1 MTLLQVISIPL
12 ALAIVAV
19 FSRRRSLLHN
29 LPPGPPGYDQS
40 RALEGYR
47 WNTFKAWNDLYGPVV
62 SFFIG
67 QKRTIVLGTMEAA
80 VDLLEKRSEIYS
92 NRPHLLMGPQVA
104 PQIKPMQIHESALLL
119 NDLLTNKDLAKNHS
133 ILRRYTASL
142 MFYLAYG
149 RRVKTLDDPLCM
161 AHDLRPLQWFRR
173 EPERQR
179 DMNTNLYMTAMNDVK
194 NRMQDGVVQ
203 PCTTTYGI
211 AKQEELG
218 FNDIELAYALS
229 APWAAGIGTTTAA
242 LEIAILAM
250 LHFPECVRKVQGEI
264 DAVVGRD
271 RLPTFEDQPSLPYTG
286 GFIKETLRWKNAT
299 PTGIAHSAT
308 EDNTYHGMFIPKGTT
323 VYANAAG
330 ISLDPTVFPDPHT
343 FKPERFVETTDPR
356 LINHKFGC
364 FGFGRRICPGMH
376 VALQSLYIV
385 ISRML
390 WSFDVL
396 PVVENGTGYIPGAD
410 DFTLGLVSRPTN
422 LKYRLVPRFE
432 IVKEL
437 IAMEA
442 ERATAEV
449 AAL

>member
-1 MTLLQVISIPL
+1 
-12 ALAIVAV
+12 
-19 FSRRRSLLHN
+19 
-29 LPPGPPGYDQS
+29 
-40 RALEGYR
+40 
-47 WNTFKAWNDLYGPVV
+47 
-62 SFFIG
+62 
-67 QKRTIVLGTMEAA
+67 
-80 VDLLEKRSEIYS
+80 
-92 NRPHLLMGPQVA
+92 
-104 PQIKPMQIHESALLL
+104 
-119 NDLLTNKDLAKNHS
+119 
-133 ILRRYTASL
+133 
-142 MFYLAYG
+142 
-149 RRVKTLDDPLCM
+149 
-161 AHDLRPLQWFRR
+161 
-173 EPERQR
+173 
-179 DMNTNLYMTAMNDVK
+179 MNTNLYMTAMNDVK
-194 NRMQDGVVQ
+194 KRMQDGVVQ

-211 AKQEELG
+211 AKQKELG

-229 APWAAGIGTTTAA
+229 APWAAGIGTTTTA

-271 RLPTFEDQPSLPYTG
+271 RLPTFEDQQSLPYTG
-286 GFIKETLRWKNAT
+286 GFIKETLRWRNVT

-323 VYANAAG
+323 VYANAAE
-330 ISLDPTVFPDPHT
+330 ITLDPTVFPDPHA

-356 LINHKFGC
+356 LINHRFGC

-390 WSFDVL
+390 WAFDVL
-396 PVVENGTGYIPGAD
+396 PVVENGVEYIPGAD
-410 DFTLGLVSRPTN
+410 DFTLGLVSRPAN

-432 IVKEL
+432 YVKEL
-437 IAMEA
+437 ITMEA